1 MGDMAD
7 GIELTTDQID
17 ALARIAAEHGNV
29 LVRQL
34 SGEGLHTTADVY
46 VTVMGTSHG
55 HRVTPSGQITDIGE
69 TQPA

>member
-1 MGDMAD
+1 MAD
-7 GIELTTDQID
+7 GIELTTRQLE
-17 ALARIAAEHGNV
+17 ALAGIAAEHGNV

-34 SGEGLHTTADVY
+34 SGEGLHTAADVY

-55 HRVTPSGQITDIGE
+55 QRVTPAGQITDIGE